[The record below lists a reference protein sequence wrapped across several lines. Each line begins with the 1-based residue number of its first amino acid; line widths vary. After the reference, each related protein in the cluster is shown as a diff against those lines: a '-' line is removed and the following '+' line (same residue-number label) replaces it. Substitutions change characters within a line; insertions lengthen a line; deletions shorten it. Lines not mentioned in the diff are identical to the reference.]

1 MFHQDTHDGER
12 IEALIIEALHE
23 ILANPDAERF
33 IAWAHHRVPEV
44 LRLNEAP
51 LNAAEIRRVATLLGA
66 AIWRATPRPDL
77 DFETLPLFARDDA
90 PCPCGSEEPFGD
102 CCGRIDELPDLSSD
116 VIWELL
122 LAELSERDLQR
133 ALGLGV
139 VPDHLQARVAERWL
153 DLDHPL
159 RAVTLLEPL
168 LEASAGERADTRREL
183 ALEVLCDAY
192 DRLDHWK
199 KKRAFLTRMTR
210 SDDRALRGAAW
221 RRLSAGHLDEGDF
234 AAAHDAFVQA
244 LRQTPHD
251 PALAFLEIALLTAQH
266 RDGEAR
272 RRAEL
277 WRHRLIRH
285 GLDDE
290 EILAFLKQ
298 AAAEPQEALMTSQL
312 PVLDPA
318 LMRLHEWLLA
328 SAERPVPHLRLAPL
342 PRAQDEAPNGQ
353 LELFS
358 PEEMPAHRLPHEV
371 PGAEARLRQGAAMH
385 RVEIAWHRVFPAD
398 KPFSTDLD
406 LDDEDR
412 IWTTGEWLEFLNQHP
427 EAGDS
432 LDVLDDLATA
442 IFSHPESALPWV
454 VRALLPPL
462 LERAAAIIERA
473 VPRSS
478 SRTIPWQA
486 APNQPPLRLLFRYYL
501 YTVEAGRMEQGTA
514 ILEDL
519 LRLNPRDNHGVRADL
534 MNHYLRDHQDDK
546 ALELARRFPDD
557 RLADL
562 IYGEVLALYRLG
574 EPERA
579 AQALDLAVGRLPS
592 IPTYLTRQ
600 RIKPPQAP
608 RWPSAPSGEV
618 QAWLYR
624 EAMRDVWAA
633 EPGVLAWL
641 KRLTA

>member
-1 MFHQDTHDGER
+1 MFHQETHDGER
-12 IEALIIEALHE
+12 IEGLIIEALQE
-23 ILANPDAERF
+23 ILTGQDAERF
-33 IAWAHHRVPEV
+33 IAWAQRRVPEV
-44 LRLNEAP
+44 LRLGEAP
-51 LNAAEIRRVATLLGA
+51 LSAAEIRRVATLLAA
-66 AIWRATPRPDL
+66 AIWRATPRPDR
-77 DFETLPLFARDDA
+77 DFQTVPLLAREDA
-90 PCPCGSEEPFGD
+90 PCPCGSEEPFEA
-102 CCGRIDELPDLSSD
+102 CCGRTDELPDLSSD

-122 LAELSERDLQR
+122 LAELSERELQR
-133 ALGLGV
+133 ALALAV
-139 VPDHLQARVAERWL
+139 VPDHLQAKVAERWL
-153 DLDHPL
+153 ELDHPL
-159 RAVTLLEPL
+159 RAVAL
-168 LEASAGERADTRREL
+168 LEALLGQPDAAHAEL

-210 SDDRALRGAAW
+210 SDERTLRGAAW
-221 RRLSAGHLDEGDF
+221 RRLSAGRLDEGDF
-234 AAAHDAFVQA
+234 AAAHEAFVQA
-244 LRQTPHD
+244 LRQTPDD

-266 RDGEAR
+266 RDEEAR

-277 WRHRLIRH
+277 WRYRLVRN

-290 EILAFLKQ
+290 DILTFLGQ
-298 AAAEPQEALMTSQL
+298 AAADPQEALMTSQR

-318 LMRLHEWLLA
+318 LIRLHDWLRTIA
-328 SAERPVPHLRLAPL
+328 TRPVPRHRLTPL
-342 PRAQDEAPNGQ
+342 PLGQDEAPSGQ

-358 PEEMPAHRLPHEV
+358 PDEV
-371 PGAEARLRQGAAMH
+371 PARRRPYELPGTEAQLRPGAGLSRL
-385 RVEIAWHRVFPAD
+385 ETAWHQVFKAA
-398 KPFSTDLD
+398 KPFSTDLAPA
-406 LDDEDR
+406 DDEHAWIGGD
-412 IWTTGEWLEFLNQHP
+412 WLEFLAHHP

-462 LERAAAIIERA
+462 LERAAAIVEKA
-473 VPRSS
+473 VPRAS
-478 SRTIPWQA
+478 SRTIPWRA
-486 APNQPPLRLLFRYYL
+486 ARNQPALRLLFRHYL
-501 YTVEAGRMEQGTA
+501 YLIEADRPGRATA
-514 ILEDL
+514 VLEDL

-534 MNHYLRDHQDDK
+534 MNHYLRERRDDE

-592 IPTYLTRQ
+592 IPAYLTRQ
-600 RIKPPQAP
+600 RIKPPQPP

-633 EPGVLAWL
+633 EPGILAWL